1 MARNGSSQRTFQ
13 QIRKLIITTII
24 MFVLGCVILGL
35 RYYDTIQS
43 SYWYHLKEAQNKAL
57 EQLNLKNIT
66 AIERYIGD
74 KPYAIVFGTDPM
86 RGKVAVW
93 IWQNGHYMIAMNDAV
108 SKDQIR
114 ATVMSEDSTRRIHR
128 IVPGKLG
135 EEYVWEVFLT
145 KLDNEGINRQYYE
158 FFRFTDGVKI
168 ETYRLA
174 KQLR

>member
-1 MARNGSSQRTFQ
+1 MARNGSNWGTFP
-13 QIRKLIITTII
+13 QIRNLIITTIMMI
-24 MFVLGCVILGL
+24 VLGCVILGL

-57 EQLNLKNIT
+57 EQLNFKKIT
-66 AIERYIGD
+66 SIERYIGD
-74 KPYAIVFGTDPM
+74 KPYAIVFGTEPM
-86 RGKVAVW
+86 RGQVAVW
-93 IWQNGHYMIAMNDAV
+93 IWQNGHHMIAMNDAV

-114 ATVMSEDSTRRIHR
+114 ASVMSEDSTRRIHR
-128 IVPGKLG
+128 IMPGKLG

-145 KLDNEGINRQYYE
+145 KLDNEGNIRKHYE

-174 KQLR
+174 KPLP